1 MKKKILILKNDRTG
15 DLFVSLKAINRIL
28 NKHYD
33 DNVQIILSDVNHKFS
48 FLFPDISKKII
59 SMNISLYEKIG
70 FFFYLLRNKIDTI
83 YILTPK
89 NFYYYLPLLFRR
101 IKFYGI
107 TIKGVKNRPDKYLI
121 KYLYKYIEINRLNIT
136 KRKSSYEIQK
146 ELIEKTS
153 EKDLIKNTS
162 KVTHDFTYPKNYVF
176 FHYKQNLFNNLLGWD
191 LQTMIKLLEFLSEN
205 FENVLFSSEINN
217 HKVNNFFS
225 SNLNTYDFSN
235 NKKKFFNNK
244 NIFFLKDID
253 GYNLFDAVKKSTQ
266 IISPEGII
274 THMGYYLKKPIL
286 ALMHF
291 NLNNRRDFINQI
303 ISCKE
308 WFPPDN
314 YKFIVLKKDFDKSI
328 SKLKKRI

>member
-1 MKKKILILKNDRTG
+1 MKKNILILKNDRTG

-28 NKHYD
+28 NKHIN
-33 DNVQIILSDVNHKFS
+33 DNVKIILSNVNHKFG
-48 FLFPDISKKII
+48 FLFPNISKKIL
-59 SMNISLYEKIG
+59 SMNVSIYEKIS
-70 FFFYLLRNKIDTI
+70 FFFYLLRNKIDII

-89 NFYYYLPLLFRR
+89 NFYYYLPFLFRN

-107 TIKGVKNRPDKYLI
+107 TIKGIKNRPNKFLI
-121 KYLYKYIEINRLNIT
+121 KYLFKHIEINRLQIS
-136 KRKSSYEIQK
+136 KRKLSYEIQK

-153 EKDLIKNTS
+153 EENLINDNS
-162 KVTHDFTYPKNYVF
+162 KISHNFIYPRNYVF
-176 FHYKQNLFNNLLGWD
+176 FHYKQNLFENLLGWD
-191 LQTMIKLLEFLSEN
+191 LQSITRLLKFLSEN

-217 HKVNNFFS
+217 YRVNNFFS
-225 SNLNTYDFSN
+225 SNFNTFDFPED
-235 NKKKFFNNK
+235 KKNFFNNK
-244 NIFFLKDID
+244 NVFFLKDIE
-253 GYNLFDAVKKSTQ
+253 GYNLFDAVKKSSQ

-291 NLNNRRDFINQI
+291 NLKDRRDFINQI

-314 YKFIVLKKDFDKSI
+314 YNFIVLKKDFEKSI